1 MAITKLGS
9 VKTTLSVAIDYI
21 LNPEKTENQKYVY
34 CYGCTE
40 DGKSAEQE
48 FLAIRDFGTGKGD
61 VLAQHIKQSF
71 VGQEVT
77 PEQALEIGIKTAER
91 LLENKYQ
98 YIVATHTDKDNIHN
112 HIIFNNINFENFRTF
127 EWQQNR
133 GGKSWKKLREI
144 NDDVCRE
151 YNLSVIEKPINP
163 GKCYYEWQ

>member
-48 FLAIRDFGTGKGD
+48 FLAIREFGTGKGD

-71 VGQEVT
+71 KGQEVT

-112 HIIFNNINFENFRTF
+112 HIIFNNINFDGYRQLCFIVSF
-127 EWQQNR
+127 FS
-133 GGKSWKKLREI
+133 KCFKKVNYNSYADNCI
-144 NDDVCRE
+144 HDVTCVW
-151 YNLSVIEKPINP
+151 NNSV
-163 GKCYYEWQ
+163 

>member
-48 FLAIRDFGTGKGD
+48 FLAIREFGTGKGD

-71 VGQEVT
+71 KGQEVT

-91 LLENKYQ
+91 LLKNQYQ
-98 YIVATHTDKDNIHN
+98 YIVATFL
-112 HIIFNNINFENFRTF
+112 IILILKISVLLNGSKIVAVSL
-127 EWQQNR
+127 
-133 GGKSWKKLREI
+133 GK
-144 NDDVCRE
+144 N
-151 YNLSVIEKPINP
+151 SVK
-163 GKCYYEWQ
+163 

>member
-21 LNPEKTENQKYVY
+21 LNPEKQKIKICVLLRLYR
-34 CYGCTE
+34 GWQIGRT
-40 DGKSAEQE
+40 GI
-48 FLAIRDFGTGKGD
+48 LAIREFGTGKGD

-71 VGQEVT
+71 KGQEVT

-91 LLENKYQ
+91 LLKNQYQ

-112 HIIFNNINFENFRTF
+112 HIIFNNIDFENFRTF

-133 GGKSWKKLREI
+133 GGKSWK
-144 NDDVCRE
+144 N
-151 YNLSVIEKPINP
+151 SVK
-163 GKCYYEWQ
+163 

>member
-48 FLAIRDFGTGKGD
+48 FLAIREFGTGKGD

-71 VGQEVT
+71 KGQEVT

-112 HIIFNNINFENFRTF
+112 HIICAPI
-127 EWQQNR
+127 R
-133 GGKSWKKLREI
+133 GRV
-144 NDDVCRE
+144 NP
-151 YNLSVIEKPINP
+151 LSKR
-163 GKCYYEWQ
+163 QA

>member
-48 FLAIRDFGTGKGD
+48 FLAIREFGTGKGD
-61 VLAQHIKQSF
+61 VLAQHIK
-71 VGQEVT
+71 QEVT

-91 LLENKYQ
+91 LLKNQYQ

-112 HIIFNNINFENFRTF
+112 HIIFNNIIYTN
-127 EWQQNR
+127 
-133 GGKSWKKLREI
+133 K
-144 NDDVCRE
+144 
-151 YNLSVIEKPINP
+151 
-163 GKCYYEWQ
+163 